1 MFSQILI
8 GLFGG
13 LITGVSPCI
22 LPMLPIIF
30 LAGATGASSD
40 GKSPSRK
47 YPLLVT
53 LGLVVSFTAVT
64 LLGSTVLSLLGL
76 PQDFIRWAGVALLA
90 LIGVSLMIP
99 KVEEWLE
106 KPFARIRM
114 KQVDKRSNGFVFG
127 LVLGTAY
134 VPCAGPV
141 LAAISVAGSTGR
153 VGAETAALAISFAV
167 GVAVPLFFF
176 ALAGRG
182 VTERVKGYR
191 KRQRGIRMAAGGAMI
206 ALAAG
211 IVFDLPARIQRAL
224 PDYTANLQRAADK
237 YLHGEQ
243 PGKFTCSPDSSELA
257 DCGRQPA
264 ITGIVAWFNT
274 PGGRALE
281 HKAPAGGVRLVDFW
295 AYSCINCQRSVPGI
309 EKLYKAY
316 RDYGLQVIG
325 IHSPEYAFE
334 KVPENV
340 KGGAQ
345 KLGITYPVAVDSD
358 LKTWNAFDNHYWPA
372 HYLVDAQG
380 KVRHIHYGE
389 NGEARTER
397 LIRELLAKQNP
408 GKKLPDP
415 VFSNKDDSKADAAR
429 AEEAN
434 PETYLFPDRA
444 RYYDGKVPFAE
455 GTVDY
460 GLSDDPKPGKFNLSG
475 KWTADGESAAPASEG
490 ASVKLGLHS
499 RRVYLVASGKGEITY
514 TFQGRSYTRKV
525 EGIPNAIDLLPGDA
539 AKRGTLTVAA
549 SGGVRLHSFTFG

>member
-53 LGLVVSFTAVT
+53 LGLVVSFTTVT

-182 VTERVKGYR
+182 VTERIKGYR

-224 PDYTANLQRAADK
+224 PDYTANLQRAADE
-237 YLHGEQ
+237 YLHDEQ
-243 PGKFTCSPDSSELA
+243 SGKFTCSPDSAELA
-257 DCGRQPA
+257 DCGPQPE
-264 ITGIVAWFNT
+264 ITGIAAWFNT

-281 HKAPAGGVRLVDFW
+281 HKVPAGGVRLVDFW
-295 AYSCINCQRSVPGI
+295 AYSCINCQRSAPGI

-358 LKTWNAFDNHYWPA
+358 LKTWSAFDNHYWPA

-389 NGEARTER
+389 NGEAKAEK

-415 VFSNKDDSKADAAR
+415 VFSDKDDSKADAAR

-460 GLSDDPKPGKFNLSG
+460 GQSSDPKPGKFNLSG

-514 TFQGRSYTRKV
+514 TFQGHSYTRKV
-525 EGIPNAIDLLPGDA
+525 EGIPNAIDLLPGDN

>member
-47 YPLLVT
+47 YPLLIT

-76 PQDFIRWAGVALLA
+76 PQDFIRWTGIAFLV

-141 LAAISVAGSTGR
+141 LTAISVAGSTGR
-153 VGAETAALAISFAV
+153 VGAETVALAISFAV
-167 GVAVPLFFF
+167 GVAIPLFFF

-191 KRQRGIRMAAGGAMI
+191 KRQRGIRIAAGGAMI

-211 IVFDLPARIQRAL
+211 IVFDLPAKIQRVI
-224 PDYTANLQRAADK
+224 PDYTANLQKAADE
-237 YLHGEQ
+237 YLHDEQ
-243 PGKFTCSPDSSELA
+243 SGKFTCSPDSAELA
-257 DCGRQPA
+257 DCGPQPE
-264 ITGIVAWFNT
+264 ITGIAAWLNT

-281 HKAPAGGVRLVDFW
+281 HKVPAGGVRLVDFW
-295 AYSCINCQRSVPGI
+295 AYSCINCQRSAPGI
-309 EKLYKAY
+309 EKLYKTY

-325 IHSPEYAFE
+325 VHSPEYAFE

-358 LKTWNAFDNHYWPA
+358 LKTWSAFDNHYWPA

-389 NGEARTER
+389 NGEAKAEK

-408 GKKLPDP
+408 GKKLPAP
-415 VFSNKDDSKADAAR
+415 VFSDKDESKADAAR
-429 AEEAN
+429 TEETN

-444 RYYDGKVPFAE
+444 RYYDGKIPFAE

-460 GLSDDPKPGKFNLSG
+460 GQSDDPKPGKFNLSG
-475 KWTADGESAAPASEG
+475 KWTADGESAAPASQG
-490 ASVKLGLHS
+490 ASLKLGLHS
-499 RRVYLVASGKGEITY
+499 RRIYLVASGKGEITY
-514 TFQGRSYTRKV
+514 TFQGRSYTKKV

>member
-47 YPLLVT
+47 YPLLIT

-76 PQDFIRWAGVALLA
+76 PQDFIRWTGIAFLV

-141 LAAISVAGSTGR
+141 LTAISVAGSTGR
-153 VGAETAALAISFAV
+153 VGAETVALAISFAV
-167 GVAVPLFFF
+167 GVAIPLFFF

-191 KRQRGIRMAAGGAMI
+191 KRQRGIRIAAGGAMI

-211 IVFDLPARIQRAL
+211 IVFDLPAKIQRVI
-224 PDYTANLQRAADK
+224 PDYTANLQKAADE
-237 YLHGEQ
+237 YLHDEQ
-243 PGKFTCSPDSSELA
+243 SGKFTCSPDSAELA
-257 DCGRQPA
+257 DCGPQPE
-264 ITGIVAWFNT
+264 ITGIAAWFNP

-295 AYSCINCQRSVPGI
+295 AYSCINCQRSIPGI
-309 EKLYKAY
+309 EKLYEAY
-316 RDYGLQVIG
+316 RPYGLQVIG
-325 IHSPEYAFE
+325 VHSPEYAFE
-334 KVPENV
+334 KETANV
-340 KGGAQ
+340 QSGGD
-345 KLGITYPVAVDSD
+345 KLGITYPIAVDSD
-358 LKTWNAFDNHYWPA
+358 LETWTDFDNHYWPA
-372 HYLVDAQG
+372 QYLADAHGQL
-380 KVRHIHYGE
+380 RYTHFGE
-389 NGEARTER
+389 GGEATLES
-397 LIRELLAKQNP
+397 LIRQLLADQGNA
-408 GKKLPDP
+408 LPDP
-415 VFSNKDDSKADAAR
+415 LFTDDGVEGVAFHR
-429 AEEAN
+429 T
-434 PETYLFPDRA
+434 PETYLGHERA
-444 RYYDGKVPFAE
+444 ASFA
-455 GTVDY
+455 GTEAYSAGTRDY
-460 GLSDDPKPGKFNLSG
+460 
-475 KWTADGESAAPASEG
+475 AAPASLG
-490 ASVKLGLHS
+490 ADRFALQGRWTIGAQSISPADDEAELRLMWRG
-499 RRVYLVASGKGEITY
+499 RRVDLVVSG
-514 TFQGRSYTRKV
+514 
-525 EGIPNAIDLLPGDA
+525 EGDLTWEMDGQSHTQHVSGTPNSMTLVNGDTDTS
-539 AKRGTLTVAA
+539 GLLTVTA
-549 SGGVRLHSFTFG
+549 SKGLALYSFTFG

>member
-13 LITGVSPCI
+13 LITGISPCI

-30 LAGATGASSD
+30 LAGATGSSSD

-53 LGLVVSFTAVT
+53 LGLVTSFTIVT
-64 LLGSTVLSLLGL
+64 LLGSTVLSILGL
-76 PQDFIRWAGVALLA
+76 PQDFIRWVGVAFLV

-141 LAAISVAGSTGR
+141 LTAISVAGSTGR
-153 VGAETAALAISFAV
+153 VGAETVALAISFAV
-167 GVAVPLFFF
+167 GVGIPLFFF

-182 VTERVKGYR
+182 VTERIKGYR
-191 KRQRGIRMAAGGAMI
+191 KRQRGIRIAAGGAMI
-206 ALAAG
+206 ALVAG
-211 IVFDLPARIQRAL
+211 IVFDLPAKIQRII
-224 PDYTANLQRAADK
+224 PDYTVNLQRATDE
-237 YLHGEQ
+237 YLHDEQ
-243 PGKFTCSPDSSELA
+243 AGKFTCSPDSAELA
-257 DCGRQPA
+257 DCGRQPE
-264 ITGIVAWFNT
+264 ITGIASWFNT
-274 PGGRALE
+274 PSGRALE
-281 HKAPAGGVRLVDFW
+281 HKVPAGGVRLVDFW

-309 EKLYKAY
+309 EKLYKTY

-358 LKTWNAFDNHYWPA
+358 LKTWSAFDNHYWPA

-389 NGEARTER
+389 NGKAKAEK

-408 GKKLPDP
+408 GKNLPDP
-415 VFSNKDDSKADAAR
+415 VFSDKDESKADAAR
-429 AEEAN
+429 G
-434 PETYLFPDRA
+434 R
-444 RYYDGKVPFAE
+444 G
-455 GTVDY
+455 
-460 GLSDDPKPGKFNLSG
+460 
-475 KWTADGESAAPASEG
+475 GESG
-490 ASVKLGLHS
+490 
-499 RRVYLVASGKGEITY
+499 
-514 TFQGRSYTRKV
+514 
-525 EGIPNAIDLLPGDA
+525 DLSLPG
-539 AKRGTLTVAA
+539 
-549 SGGVRLHSFTFG
+549 

>member
-30 LAGATGASSD
+30 LAGATGASS
-40 GKSPSRK
+40 KPPSRK
-47 YPLLVT
+47 YPLLIT

-76 PQDFIRWAGVALLA
+76 PQDFIRWAGVAFLA

-141 LAAISVAGSTGR
+141 LTAISVAGSTGR
-153 VGAETAALAISFAV
+153 
-167 GVAVPLFFF
+167 
-176 ALAGRG
+176 
-182 VTERVKGYR
+182 
-191 KRQRGIRMAAGGAMI
+191 GIRIAAGGAMI

-211 IVFDLPARIQRAL
+211 IVFDLPAKIQRVI
-224 PDYTANLQRAADK
+224 PDYTANLQKAADE
-237 YLHGEQ
+237 YLHDEQ
-243 PGKFTCSPDSSELA
+243 SGKFTCSPDSAELA
-257 DCGRQPA
+257 DCGPQPE
-264 ITGIVAWFNT
+264 ITGIAAWFNT

-281 HKAPAGGVRLVDFW
+281 HKVPAGGVRLVDFW
-295 AYSCINCQRSVPGI
+295 AYSCINCQRSAPGI
-309 EKLYKAY
+309 EKLYKTY

-325 IHSPEYAFE
+325 VHSPEYAFE

-358 LKTWNAFDNHYWPA
+358 LKTWSAFDNHYWPA

-389 NGEARTER
+389 HGEARTER

-415 VFSNKDDSKADAAR
+415 VFSDKDDSKADAAR

-460 GLSDDPKPGKFNLSG
+460 GQSSDPKPGKFNLSG

-499 RRVYLVASGKGEITY
+499 RRVYLVASGKGQITY
-514 TFQGRSYTRKV
+514 TFQGRSYTKKV
-525 EGIPNAIDLLPGDA
+525 EGIPNAIDLLPGDN
-539 AKRGTLTVAA
+539 AKRGTLTVEA
-549 SGGVRLHSFTFG
+549 SAGVRLHSFTFG

>member
-53 LGLVVSFTAVT
+53 LGLVVSFTTVT

-191 KRQRGIRMAAGGAMI
+191 KRQRGIRMTAGGAMI

-224 PDYTANLQRAADK
+224 PDYTANLQRAADE
-237 YLHGEQ
+237 YLHDEQ
-243 PGKFTCSPDSSELA
+243 SGKFTCSPDSAELA
-257 DCGRQPA
+257 DCGPQPE
-264 ITGIVAWFNT
+264 ITGIAAWFNT

-281 HKAPAGGVRLVDFW
+281 HKVPAGGVRLVDFW
-295 AYSCINCQRSVPGI
+295 AYSCINCQRSAPGI

-358 LKTWNAFDNHYWPA
+358 LKTWSAFDNHYWPA

-415 VFSNKDDSKADAAR
+415 VFSDKDDSKADAAR

-460 GLSDDPKPGKFNLSG
+460 GQSSDPKPGKFNLSG

-514 TFQGRSYTRKV
+514 TFQGHSYTRKV
-525 EGIPNAIDLLPGDA
+525 EGIPNAIDLLPGDN

-549 SGGVRLHSFTFG
+549 RGGVRLHSFTFG